1 MKSVSKGRPGRQ
13 PMTEKRELY
22 VRLIQQGMSNSAAC
36 RQLGMDRKTGHWWKN
51 GGVVVRNGV
60 TRVVAPIA
68 VPTASPPEVSTRYLS
83 ADERVIIADGVS
95 AGRTS
100 TSIAEELGRAVSTVA
115 RELKRNTAVDGG
127 KYRPH
132 VAHTK
137 MLARR
142 PRPKARRLEVDS
154 ELRGVVQ
161 GYLDR
166 RWSPE
171 QAAHALGVD
180 HGVVIATETIYQAL
194 YSPQR
199 VLQRDPQT
207 TLRTRRPNRR
217 RRRRGDVRLG
227 RFVVPLTMIDDRPDE
242 ARDRQVLGH

>member
-1 MKSVSKGRPGRQ
+1 M
-13 PMTEKRELY
+13 
-22 VRLIQQGMSNSAAC
+22 
-36 RQLGMDRKTGHWWKN
+36 
-51 GGVVVRNGV
+51 
-60 TRVVAPIA
+60 
-68 VPTASPPEVSTRYLS
+68 
-83 ADERVIIADGVS
+83 
-95 AGRTS
+95 
-100 TSIAEELGRAVSTVA
+100 STVA

-242 ARDRQVLGH
+242 ARDRQVLGHWEGDLVRHDASGNTRRLAADGG